1 MELNTQSENVHV
13 RPERHALPPLP
24 YEYDALEPYID
35 ERTMRLHHDVHHRA
49 YVDALNRA
57 EAALSRARRHR
68 DWTALNYWQRQ
79 LAFNGSAHFLHS
91 IFWSN
96 MHPNGG
102 GRPTDEGLMKQ
113 IERDFGSFDAF
124 RAHFTEAANA
134 LDGSGWVLLV
144 WQPMAEKLEI
154 LQTEQHHCPAQW
166 TAIPV
171 LVLDLWEHA
180 YYMQYRTRR
189 PDYIE
194 SWWNVVNWP
203 GVARRLREARKAVVS
218 GGADDGPRT
227 RNGRE
232 GPVDG
237 DGSNGD
243 GDAGPP
249 RGAGPTAPDTP
260 DDGTPPPG
268 RRDEPPRDEKRRP
281 HAATKDDVV
290 TPSGGAARPGATV
303 YAGDEVSPGDLL
315 GPEDMWWPEGARP
328 SDNPRPPA
336 DSGTGP
342 DDTHRP
348 RAETSSP
355 GDAPPPGEDGTH
367 RPRGA
372 AADETFIP
380 DEDPADVQTMYGTAA
395 AVRRAARS
403 NAVKGGMPARGGTVR
418 YVYGRRSSPR
428 W

>member
-1 MELNTQSENVHV
+1 M
-13 RPERHALPPLP
+13 
-24 YEYDALEPYID
+24 
-35 ERTMRLHHDVHHRA
+35 
-49 YVDALNRA
+49 
-57 EAALSRARRHR
+57 
-68 DWTALNYWQRQ
+68 
-79 LAFNGSAHFLHS
+79 
-91 IFWSN
+91 
-96 MHPNGG
+96 
-102 GRPTDEGLMKQ
+102 
-113 IERDFGSFDAF
+113 
-124 RAHFTEAANA
+124 
-134 LDGSGWVLLV
+134 
-144 WQPMAEKLEI
+144 
-154 LQTEQHHCPAQW
+154 
-166 TAIPV
+166 
-171 LVLDLWEHA
+171 
-180 YYMQYRTRR
+180 
-189 PDYIE
+189 
-194 SWWNVVNWP
+194 
-203 GVARRLREARKAVVS
+203 
-218 GGADDGPRT
+218 
-227 RNGRE
+227 
-232 GPVDG
+232 DG
-237 DGSNGD
+237 DGFNGD

-395 AVRRAARS
+395 AVRRAAAQQCRQRRH
-403 NAVKGGMPARGGTVR
+403 ARPRRHGALRLRTPLVASLVAQGHDLR
-418 YVYGRRSSPR
+418 HPFGAPRNPRSSALPHFIGCR
-428 W
+428 RIVFHFSGWACRTSDK

>member
-1 MELNTQSENVHV
+1 MSVSRSVVCVPFHNTSPVHGGGYNFRPARTGDDLRAKLAAFQPVPLLRPFRPPHLARPPTGCLSQAPTPLPAHTLPRAHGSTRPRPWYAAAAKRAVEGEAMELNTQSENVHV

-171 LVLDLWEHA
+171 LVLDCGN
-180 YYMQYRTRR
+180 TR
-189 PDYIE
+189 ITC
-194 SWWNVVNWP
+194 N
-203 GVARRLREARKAVVS
+203 
-218 GGADDGPRT
+218 
-227 RNGRE
+227 
-232 GPVDG
+232 
-237 DGSNGD
+237 
-243 GDAGPP
+243 
-249 RGAGPTAPDTP
+249 TAP
-260 DDGTPPPG
+260 
-268 RRDEPPRDEKRRP
+268 
-281 HAATKDDVV
+281 
-290 TPSGGAARPGATV
+290 
-303 YAGDEVSPGDLL
+303 GDP
-315 GPEDMWWPEGARP
+315 
-328 SDNPRPPA
+328 
-336 DSGTGP
+336 T
-342 DDTHRP
+342 
-348 RAETSSP
+348 TSSL
-355 GDAPPPGEDGTH
+355 
-367 RPRGA
+367 
-372 AADETFIP
+372 
-380 DEDPADVQTMYGTAA
+380 
-395 AVRRAARS
+395 
-403 NAVKGGMPARGGTVR
+403 GGT
-418 YVYGRRSSPR
+418 
-428 W
+428 